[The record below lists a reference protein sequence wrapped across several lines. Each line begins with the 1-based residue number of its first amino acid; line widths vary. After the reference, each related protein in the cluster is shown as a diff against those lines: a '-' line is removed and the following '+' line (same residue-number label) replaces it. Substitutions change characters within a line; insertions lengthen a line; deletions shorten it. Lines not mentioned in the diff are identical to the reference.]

1 MEMASLWSNVALE
14 TEIRRWNMWHNAQ
27 VSIPTSSTSVPRYA
41 ANSKEYSDGP
51 GTDKLWLYTLWYF
64 FFLAGLCFLS
74 ISTRLRLLF
83 LANIY
88 TTRHAIA
95 PYRNKKL
102 QGLLWMLALLTILS
116 RSSNGPNMAQIFKD
130 ALPWFRRPV
139 STLSRSILP
148 AP

>member
-1 MEMASLWSNVALE
+1 MALHTV
-14 TEIRRWNMWHNAQ
+14 I
-27 VSIPTSSTSVPRYA
+27 
-41 ANSKEYSDGP
+41 
-51 GTDKLWLYTLWYF
+51 F
-64 FFLAGLCFLS
+64 FFFGRPLLFA
-74 ISTRLRLLF
+74 RLKLLF

-130 ALPWFRRPV
+130 ALP
-139 STLSRSILP
+139 
-148 AP
+148 